1 MIFLAKQR
9 YLVSGKWLS
18 LSIIICR
25 LYQLGY
31 VFQIDDMKPENRF
44 RLIDKVGTQAH
55 MGWMP
60 VSLTLLS

>member
-9 YLVSGKWLS
+9 YLVSDKWLS

-55 MGWMP
+55 MG
-60 VSLTLLS
+60 